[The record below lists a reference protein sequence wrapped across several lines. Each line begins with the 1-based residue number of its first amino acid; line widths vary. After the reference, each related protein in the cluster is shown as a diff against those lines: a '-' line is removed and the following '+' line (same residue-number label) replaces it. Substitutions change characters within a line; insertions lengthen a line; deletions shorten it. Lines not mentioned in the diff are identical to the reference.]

1 MPAPNHLALRIE
13 SRQHG
18 IAFRTI
24 RREMHDTVFVGD
36 LGNQRVSRCI
46 LCRPQPVDGNNS
58 FDVRAVDLA
67 RRKPILVGL
76 RDDEAV
82 GIRLRSRQI
91 DRFIDG
97 GGNYGPVVF
106 VVFVVASRQCD
117 GKTQCE
123 RPCRTNTLFSH
134 KLLIRFEKMIRCTKY
149 NDFFISVSFS
159 AIF

>member
-1 MPAPNHLALRIE
+1 MPAPNHFALRIE

-58 FDVRAVDLA
+58 FNIRAVDLA

-97 GGNYGPVVF
+97 GGELRAPRF
-106 VVFVVASRQCD
+106 RCFRRRKPSMRRKD
-117 GKTQCE
+117 TM
-123 RPCRTNTLFSH
+123 RTTMPHEHTFFS
-134 KLLIRFEKMIRCTKY
+134 
-149 NDFFISVSFS
+149 
-159 AIF
+159 

>member
-36 LGNQRVSRCI
+36 FGNQRVSRRI

-97 GGNYGPVVF
+97 GGELRARRF
-106 VVFVVASRQCD
+106 RCFRRR
-117 GKTQCE
+117 
-123 RPCRTNTLFSH
+123 RPPMRRKGTTRTTMPHEHILFS
-134 KLLIRFEKMIRCTKY
+134 
-149 NDFFISVSFS
+149 
-159 AIF
+159 

>member
-46 LCRPQPVDGNNS
+46 FVDHSQSTETIPSTSEPSTLRVANRYS
-58 FDVRAVDLA
+58 SASVTMKQLA
-67 RRKPILVGL
+67 YAS
-76 RDDEAV
+76 EAV
-82 GIRLRSRQI
+82 KSI
-91 DRFIDG
+91 DSSTG

-123 RPCRTNTLFSH
+123 RPCRTNTLCSH

>member
-58 FDVRAVDLA
+58 FDIRAVDLA

-82 GIRLRSRQI
+82 GLRLRSRQI

-97 GGNYGPVVF
+97 GGTTGPSF
-106 VVFVVASRQCD
+106 S
-117 GKTQCE
+117 
-123 RPCRTNTLFSH
+123 LFSSSQAANATERH
-134 KLLIRFEKMIRCTKY
+134 NANDHAARTHFFLI
-149 NDFFISVSFS
+149 NS
-159 AIF
+159 